1 MIKNIIFD
9 VGDVLARPKT
19 GHWFITPNFWN
30 IIDKKFVDEINLKA
44 SLDKYSFL
52 QTQKPKN
59 EYEEYIMFSLYYYM
73 VLKDINYPNIT
84 TDIAS
89 RLASDCVYND
99 EKLSFF
105 SDYTILKELSEKYN
119 LYIISDS
126 WPSSFRILK
135 NMKIDKC
142 FKEIIISSM
151 FSTKKEEEL
160 FDKFL
165 DKYPNVVPE
174 ESIYIDDNLNILK
187 KAKNYNFNLLLMDR
201 YNKHNSND
209 FISISNLDN
218 LLDTLKT
225 N

>member
-9 VGDVLARPKT
+9 VGDVLARPQT

-30 IIDKKFVDEINLKA
+30 IIDKKFVDGTNLKA

-84 TDIAS
+84 IEIAS

-105 SDYTILKELSEKYN
+105 SDYTILKELSKKYN

-135 NMKIDKC
+135 NMKIDKY

-160 FDKFL
+160 FDRFL

-174 ESIYIDDNLNILK
+174 ESIYIDDNLDIIK
-187 KAKNYNFNLLLMDR
+187 KAQNYNFNLLLMDR

-218 LLDTLKT
+218 LLDTLKM